1 MSFRTILKKIA
12 FASFIT
18 TALMSGGAFLLVAPT
33 AHAQNTTNISPIFL
47 ITWKTTGSY
56 IPSFYIGKALPTYGS
71 KITASLELVSP
82 QGKILNLSGQT
93 IYWYENDGL
102 IGGGVGVRQVTFPP
116 LGNAPNTANLRVTI
130 PNYNGAYL
138 VHAINIPMV
147 LPETVIYAPYPNGR
161 FTQNPVTVQAIP
173 YFFNIADPSGLSYS
187 WSVNGQAGSN
197 AENPETAQITLPQGT
212 QSGTSINTSL
222 SVENPNDSTIAT
234 ANANLIYE
242 SQL

>member
-1 MSFRTILKKIA
+1 MALVGFIA
-12 FASFIT
+12 V
-18 TALMSGGAFLLVAPT
+18 ALVSGGTFLLVAPP
-33 AHAQNTTNISPIFL
+33 AHAQTASSPIFL
-47 ITWKTTGSY
+47 ITWRTTGSY

-71 KITASLELVSP
+71 QITASLELISP

-93 IYWYENDGL
+93 IYWYANDVL
-102 IGGGVGVRQVTFPP
+102 VGGGVGIQSVTFPP
-116 LGNAPNTANLRVTI
+116 IGDAPNTTNLRVTI

-147 LPETVIYAPYPNGR
+147 LPDTVIYSPYPSGQ
-161 FTQNPVTVQAIP
+161 FTQNPVAVQAIP
-173 YFFNIADPSGLSYS
+173 YFFNIADPSGLSYT

-197 AENPETAQITLPQGT
+197 AENPETAQVTLPQGT
-212 QSGTSINTSL
+212 PSGSGVAVSL

-234 ANANLIYE
+234 ANVNLTYE